1 MHRML
6 SGAGEHPSQGPS
18 PGLFQGLLHH
28 MASSFVQARCTHL
41 TVQGHHVTLSSRNP
55 RQLRNTTV
63 LKPRGLDFCN
73 NQRPHTM
80 PWSPSREFWGSAEDV
95 SQEKESRKS
104 RETDQCKAPI
114 TQPTRNP
121 PSDPSGLRVR
131 QHSCSQR
138 AFYIL
143 HLLFSEP
150 ERLQKR
156 LDRTQGFH
164 LALQLHLFSIFTY
177 PQVNYHN

>member
-1 MHRML
+1 MQQ
-6 SGAGEHPSQGPS
+6 SKTT
-18 PGLFQGLLHH
+18 HH
-28 MASSFVQARCTHL
+28 AL
-41 TVQGHHVTLSSRNP
+41 E
-55 RQLRNTTV
+55 
-63 LKPRGLDFCN
+63 
-73 NQRPHTM
+73 
-80 PWSPSREFWGSAEDV
+80 PSREFWGSAVDV

-131 QHSCSQR
+131 QHSCSLR
-138 AFYIL
+138 AFYVL

-177 PQVNYHN
+177 PQVNYHNEEACFSATNTTFDGSNHAPCRRHCVISFMPRNPGKQPKFLQPGAFKGKGCCS